1 MKLCV
6 YYFVRRWLDSCLHG
20 LLFPMPYVYE
30 SRQIYPHGV
39 VTIKLVSVIPTRLY
53 ILIMKLLVTAK
64 TYYFDQI
71 STYQKPVV
79 FL

>member
-6 YYFVRRWLDSCLHG
+6 YYFVRRWPDSCLHG
-20 LLFPMPYVYE
+20 LLFSMPYVYE

-64 TYYFDQI
+64 AYCFDQI
-71 STYQKPVV
+71 SAYQKPVV